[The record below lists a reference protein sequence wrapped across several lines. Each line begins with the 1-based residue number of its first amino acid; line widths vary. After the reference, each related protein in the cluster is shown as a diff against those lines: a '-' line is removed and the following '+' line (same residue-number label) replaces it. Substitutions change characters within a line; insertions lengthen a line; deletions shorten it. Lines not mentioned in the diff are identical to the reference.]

1 MAVEYTSPEGN
12 VGICEGGEWRSDNPG
27 FERTLR
33 ALLELSPPQ
42 DYLPD
47 VDIPMGQ
54 FAQQMFDGGT
64 LRVLSVRK
72 SEPGRIY

>member
-1 MAVEYTSPEGN
+1 MAVEYTSPTGN
-12 VGICEGGEWRSDNPG
+12 VGICEDGEWRSDNPY
-27 FERTLR
+27 FEETLQVLR
-33 ALLELSPPQ
+33 RLSPPQ

-54 FAQQMFDGGT
+54 FAQEMFDGGT
-64 LRVLSVRK
+64 LKILSVRQ